1 MERHKQLSQQ
11 PTTSTI
17 NQQSH
22 HPKERIK
29 MWQSLSPMLNEFH
42 RESATTR
49 RVLDR
54 VPADKLTWAPHS
66 KSMTIGKLA
75 HHIATVPGGIS
86 LIAQNDVHD
95 IDPAAFAPPQ
105 PKDKQEILDAFDA
118 SSKNAQQFIEG
129 LSEAQ
134 ATATWRLQANG
145 KEILAMPRVELIRN
159 IMFNHLYHHR
169 GQLSVYLRLLEVPV
183 PSIYG
188 PSADENPFNPAN

>member
-1 MERHKQLSQQ
+1 
-11 PTTSTI
+11 
-17 NQQSH
+17 
-22 HPKERIK
+22 

-42 RESATTR
+42 RECATTR

-54 VPADKLTWAPHS
+54 VPADRLTWTPHA

-75 HHIATVPGGIS
+75 HHIASVPAGIS
-86 LIAQNDVHD
+86 RIAQNDVHE
-95 IDPAAFAPPQ
+95 IDPAAFAAPQ

-118 SSKNAQQFIEG
+118 SSKTAQEFIEG
-129 LSEAQ
+129 LSESA
-134 ATATWRLQANG
+134 ATATWRLKANG
-145 KEILAMPRVELIRN
+145 KEILAIPRVELIRN

-188 PSADENPFNPAN
+188 PSADENPFTRPD

>member
-1 MERHKQLSQQ
+1 
-11 PTTSTI
+11 
-17 NQQSH
+17 
-22 HPKERIK
+22 

-42 RESATTR
+42 RECATTR

-54 VPADKLTWAPHS
+54 VPADKLDWTPHA

-75 HHIATVPGGIS
+75 HHIASVPGGIS
-86 LIAQNDVHD
+86 RIAQNDVHE

-105 PKDKQEILDAFDA
+105 PKDKQEILDAFET
-118 SSKNAQQFIEG
+118 SSKTAQEFIEG
-129 LSEAQ
+129 LSESS
-134 ATATWRLQANG
+134 ATATWRLKANG
-145 KEILAMPRVELIRN
+145 KEILAIPRVELIRN

-188 PSADENPFNPAN
+188 PSADENPFAQAR

>member
-1 MERHKQLSQQ
+1 
-11 PTTSTI
+11 
-17 NQQSH
+17 
-22 HPKERIK
+22 
-29 MWQSLSPMLNEFH
+29 MWQSLSPMLQEFH

-54 VPADKLTWAPHS
+54 VPADKLDWTPHA

-75 HHIATVPGGIS
+75 NHIAGVPGGIS
-86 LIAQNDVHD
+86 RIAQDDVHE

-105 PKDKQEILDAFDA
+105 PKDKKEILDAFE
-118 SSKNAQQFIEG
+118 SSAKAAEQFIES
-129 LSEAQ
+129 LTESQ
-134 ATATWRLQANG
+134 ATATWRLRANG
-145 KEILAMPRVELIRN
+145 QEILAIPRVELIRN

-188 PSADENPFNPAN
+188 PSADENPFARTQ

>member
-1 MERHKQLSQQ
+1 
-11 PTTSTI
+11 
-17 NQQSH
+17 
-22 HPKERIK
+22 

-42 RESATTR
+42 RECAITR

-54 VPADKLTWAPHS
+54 VPADKLEWTPHT

-86 LIAQNDVHD
+86 RIAQNDVHEV
-95 IDPAAFAPPQ
+95 DPAAFAPPQ

-118 SSKNAQQFIEG
+118 SAKTAQEFIEG

-134 ATATWRLQANG
+134 ATAVWRLKANG
-145 KEILAMPRVELIRN
+145 HEILAIPRVELIRN

-188 PSADENPFNPAN
+188 PSADENPFAQAN

>member
-1 MERHKQLSQQ
+1 
-11 PTTSTI
+11 
-17 NQQSH
+17 
-22 HPKERIK
+22 
-29 MWQSLSPMLNEFH
+29 MWQSLSPMLLEFQ

-54 VPADKLTWAPHS
+54 VPADKLTWTPHA

-86 LIAQNDVHD
+86 TIAQNDVHE
-95 IDPAAFAPPQ
+95 IDPAAFTPPQ
-105 PKDKQEILDAFDA
+105 PKDKQEILDAFEA
-118 SSKNAQQFIEG
+118 SSKTAQEFIEG
-129 LSEAQ
+129 LTESQ
-134 ATATWRLQANG
+134 ATATWRLKANG
-145 KEILAMPRVELIRN
+145 NEILAMPRVELIRN

-188 PSADENPFNPAN
+188 PSADENPFAKSN

>member
-1 MERHKQLSQQ
+1 
-11 PTTSTI
+11 
-17 NQQSH
+17 
-22 HPKERIK
+22 

-54 VPADKLTWAPHS
+54 VPADKLTWAPHA

-86 LIAQNDVHD
+86 LIAQNDVHN

-118 SSKNAQQFIEG
+118 SSKTAQQFIEG